1 MRKCISFGVELE
13 GGIDSPDLSKF
24 LEYVKKYDL
33 NVKVDRDGSVNV
45 AGKDIYNAEIKMWTY
60 YSTISKF
67 IIPVK
72 ALFRTFKFKTN
83 GTCGT
88 HIHLKF
94 REPYHSLLV
103 SKLSYRKFQEMFFR
117 EYKEFIE
124 TLPLDKRQKYY
135 NRLNN
140 SYCLARYSENAVCDQ
155 LFYDCKCSSR
165 YYAINLNSQNLYGT
179 IEIRIMPHA
188 DDGDELVRMVR
199 WVIKTLTKISNETG
213 EITSTININLNDL
226 KRDCENI
233 IQQTGAVIRC
243 VST

>member
-1 MRKCISFGVELE
+1 MRKCLSFGVELE
-13 GGIDSPDLSKF
+13 GGINHNELVKF
-24 LEYVKKYDL
+24 AKYCEKYNL
-33 NVKVDRDGSVNV
+33 NLKIDRDGSVSV
-45 AGKDIYNAEIKMWTY
+45 PDREIYNAELKMWTY
-60 YSTISKF
+60 YSTIYNF

-72 ALFRTFKFKTN
+72 ALFRTYKFKTN
-83 GTCGT
+83 STCGT

-103 SKLSYRKFQEMFFR
+103 SKLSFRKYQEEFFR
-117 EYKEFIE
+117 EYKKFIE

-135 NRLNN
+135 DRLNN
-140 SYCLARYSENAVCDQ
+140 AYCLARYSENAVCDQ

-179 IEIRIMPHA
+179 IEIRIMPYA
-188 DDGDELVRMVR
+188 EDGDELVRMVR
-199 WVIKTLTKISNETG
+199 WVIKTLTKISNEIG
-213 EITSTININLNDL
+213 EIISSININLNDL
-226 KRDCENI
+226 KQDYENI